1 MVNNMSLKQIAG
13 IISALAIIIGTAY
26 TIDGR
31 WVRCP
36 VYAEEMSQVKMR
48 QYRYEERSIQKEIY
62 DIEDRLANPKLPEK
76 RKGIYQQR
84 LRELKIDLDELKEEK
99 ANVQTKGAVK

>member
-13 IISALAIIIGTAY
+13 IISALIIIGTAY

-99 ANVQTKGAVK
+99 TNGQNQGGVR